1 MFKGF
6 FYLFF
11 KNICLMYLKSSL
23 KCFVFLFVWNM
34 VDFFCFFVVF
44 VECFNLIVMIINLFL
59 NIFYVFKDVD
69 IYYDV
74 LNLLLVDI

>member
-1 MFKGF
+1 
-6 FYLFF
+6 
-11 KNICLMYLKSSL
+11 MYLKISL

-59 NIFYVFKDVD
+59 NIFYVVKDVD